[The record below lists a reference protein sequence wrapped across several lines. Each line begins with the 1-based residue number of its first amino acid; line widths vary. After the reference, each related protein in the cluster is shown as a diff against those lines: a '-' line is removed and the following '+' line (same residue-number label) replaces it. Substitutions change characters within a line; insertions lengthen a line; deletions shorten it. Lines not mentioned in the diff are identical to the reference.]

1 MFCLCSVY
9 SSVCSIN
16 EPSVFWTRT
25 SGYVLL
31 DMFRPSLETTEAHL
45 CLENHN
51 SSACVPSTVRFSM
64 YHLRFCL
71 RTIFV
76 LSTYH
81 LRFCLHTIFVLS
93 TYHLWFCLRTIFV
106 LSTYHLRFCL
116 CTIYSS
122 AYVQSTV
129 LSLNRLQFCLCL
141 SMCMSVFRLRFCLG
155 IVYVLYIF
163 CPVRAEERIAHH
175 WTSTHIASK
184 LGYFLH
190 VCPYQLSSGPDP
202 DPKTR

>member
-1 MFCLCSVY
+1 MRGRKTVKGAKIEHSRTLDGTKPYNAILVMFCLCSVY

-116 CTIYSS
+116 
-122 AYVQSTV
+122 
-129 LSLNRLQFCLCL
+129 
-141 SMCMSVFRLRFCLG
+141 G
-155 IVYVLYIF
+155 
-163 CPVRAEERIAHH
+163 
-175 WTSTHIASK
+175 
-184 LGYFLH
+184 
-190 VCPYQLSSGPDP
+190 
-202 DPKTR
+202 